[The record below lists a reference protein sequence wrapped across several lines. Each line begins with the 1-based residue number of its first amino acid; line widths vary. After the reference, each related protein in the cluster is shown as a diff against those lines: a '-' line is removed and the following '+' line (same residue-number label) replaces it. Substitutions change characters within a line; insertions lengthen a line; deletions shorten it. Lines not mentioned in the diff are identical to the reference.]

1 MSVGKCLASLI
12 HKASRGN
19 KAGILTFKNGI
30 PHRPSVL
37 ELDLDTQST
46 DVNVTR

>member
-1 MSVGKCLASLI
+1 MFGLLI

-19 KAGILTFKNGI
+19 RAGILTFEFGSSGI

-37 ELDLDTQST
+37 ELDLDTQSA
-46 DVNVTR
+46 DVNVTW